1 MSWVHSRS
9 EAALAHSVRWF
20 HVAVVAVLV
29 CATVRA
35 GAQAP
40 TQKGRTGLD
49 LATLFVKWTGDLDGM
64 QKRRTIRVL
73 TAYNRTLYFIDKGT
87 ERGTAADQGRLLE
100 AELNK
105 TMADGHLKVNVI
117 FVPVARDELLPALI
131 DGRGD
136 IVMGNLTV
144 TPERQKVVD
153 FVDPWIA
160 NVEEIVVTGPNGPAI
175 ASLDDLSGQEVFV
188 RESSSYYQSLTAL
201 NQEFAKRGLKPA
213 VIVPAPE
220 EFEDEDLLEMAAAGL
235 VKVTVV
241 DNHKA
246 WFWQR
251 VIPSLKL
258 YPAVALRRSADI
270 AWAIRKDSPRLKA
283 ALNAFLATN
292 GKDSLNGR
300 MIFRRYLL
308 NTQYV
313 KSATADAEMKRFREV
328 ISYFRKYGSQYDLDW
343 MLMAAQGYQ
352 ESRLN
357 QLAKSHVGA
366 IGVMQIM
373 PATGQELKV
382 GDITKIDANIH
393 GGVKYIRFM
402 VDRYYEDEPIDD
414 LNKVLFAFAA
424 YNCGPGRVRQLR
436 REATARGLDANVWFD
451 NVERVAAEKIGRET
465 VTYVSNIYKYYVS
478 YLLVQGEYIQRRELR
493 KKPAA

>member
-1 MSWVHSRS
+1 MKQRAYLRS
-9 EAALAHSVRWF
+9 GLS
-20 HVAVVAVLV
+20 VAVAIALV
-29 CATVRA
+29 CAVA
-35 GAQAP
+35 SLGAQAP

-49 LATLFVKWTGDLDGM
+49 LATVLAKWTGDLDGM
-64 QKRRTIRVL
+64 EQRRTIRVL
-73 TAYNRTLYFIDKGT
+73 TAHNRTLYFIDKGT

-100 AELNK
+100 SELNK
-105 TMADGHLKVNVI
+105 TMADGHLKVSVI
-117 FVPVARDELLPALI
+117 FVPVSRDELLPALM

-144 TPERQKVVD
+144 TPERQKLVD

-160 NVEEIVVTGPNGPAI
+160 NVDEIVVTGPNVPPI
-175 ASLDDLSGQEVFV
+175 ASLDDLSGQEIFV
-188 RESSSYYQSLTAL
+188 RESSSYYQSLVKL
-201 NQEFAKRGLKPA
+201 NEEFGKRGLKPA
-213 VIVPAPE
+213 ILVPAPE
-220 EFEDEDLLEMAAAGL
+220 ELEDEDLMEMAAAGL
-235 VKVTVV
+235 VKVLVV

-251 VIPSLKL
+251 VLPSLKL
-258 YPAVALRRSADI
+258 YPTVAVRKGGDI

-283 ALNAFLATN
+283 ALNQFLATN
-292 GKDSLNGR
+292 GKNSLNSR

-313 KSATADAEMKRFREV
+313 KSATVDAEVKRFREV
-328 ISYFRKYGSQYDLDW
+328 VAYFRKYGSQYNLDW

-357 QLAKSHVGA
+357 QKAKSHVGA

-373 PATGQELKV
+373 PATGKELKV
-382 GDITKIDANIH
+382 GDITQTEANIH

-402 VDRYYEDEPIDD
+402 IDRYYKDEPMDE
-414 LNKVLFAFAA
+414 LNKGLFAFAA

-436 REATARGLDANVWFD
+436 REAAARGLDANVWFD

-478 YLLVQGEYIQRRELR
+478 YLLVQGEYIQRREL
-493 KKPAA
+493 KKKAAAGGNPR